1 MNDLKGWKKTGQMPR
16 YIFGTKNPHQG
27 GVYFNLIPK
36 KISHKNIHATYK
48 KLTIFTL
55 VSFVLI
61 KVACIMI
68 HSEIVR

>member
-1 MNDLKGWKKTGQMPR
+1 MNDLKGWKKTGPMPR

-55 VSFVLI
+55 VFISSHVWFI
-61 KVACIMI
+61 NACLC
-68 HSEIVR
+68 